1 MPPRIMF
8 RSKLRLGQLEFPSC
22 DPCNQL
28 TKASDQVAAL
38 VGRFLPDAVTSEE
51 KADFRKILTGLKNN
65 MRPVLEEMNLGTA
78 EEEQVRRR
86 TTAYAGVAG
95 GFIYLGG
102 PLMQGYLNAFGCKL
116 ALAMHWE
123 ATKLIVPVQGGVA
136 LRLYSNVD
144 AIEGKLPRPL
154 LNLLP
159 PELHTLKQGR
169 WNVRDQFEYSMGVT
183 RNHRMGAFFARFR
196 SSFAVTAV
204 TAFDRADPLQT
215 SWNVFSPAELWSARS

>member
-1 MPPRIMF
+1 MEQARQRRRRQAALLAEHPHCIYCGGVRKATTIDHMPPRIMF
-8 RSKLRLGQLEFPSC
+8 RSKLRPGQLEFPSC

-38 VGRFLPDAVTSEE
+38 VGRFLPDAVTPEE

-86 TTAYAGVAG
+86 TTAYAGVPG

-102 PLMQGYLNAFGCKL
+102 PLIFECFRLQAGARNALGGDQ
-116 ALAMHWE
+116 A
-123 ATKLIVPVQGGVA
+123 IVPVQGGVA
-136 LRLYSNVD
+136 LRVYSNVD

-154 LNLLP
+154 LTFC
-159 PELHTLKQGR
+159 H
-169 WNVRDQFEYSMGVT
+169 
-183 RNHRMGAFFARFR
+183 RNCIR
-196 SSFAVTAV
+196 
-204 TAFDRADPLQT
+204 
-215 SWNVFSPAELWSARS
+215 